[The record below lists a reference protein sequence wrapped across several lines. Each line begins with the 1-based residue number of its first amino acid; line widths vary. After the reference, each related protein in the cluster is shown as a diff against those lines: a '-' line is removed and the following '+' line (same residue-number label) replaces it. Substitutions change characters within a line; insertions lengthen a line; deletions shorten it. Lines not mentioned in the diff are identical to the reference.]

1 MDFIILLIIALVSGS
16 FNTFDDSFDDPSIS
30 ETKIFQN
37 ILDKFLKLDVDKKD
51 VSGILKT
58 FEKPFIKTFPCNPAD
73 VNELVVNVVETR
85 VGGFTVP
92 EEIETGVILGG
103 TYTWQ
108 CKITTSDENII
119 TVDCD
124 NAIKLNPDVI
134 NKQRKDP
141 RINEIED
148 VVIFYHELLHGQLML
163 DAITSSEK
171 WRNDVCNK
179 KPSDSIDLS
188 YSDKQHKVIGPL
200 QTDFTKQLVSKNNGV
215 FLNEVIDLDE
225 SENGEFSK
233 NIINRLDLPK
243 HLNNE
248 IRVTYRT
255 TNIAEP
261 SITFP
266 GNEINIS
273 GKLED
278 KSKSGIAWI
287 YIFDDNLII
296 QESIDE
302 IPQWIKKNANWWSKG
317 TITDSDFLRGIEYLI
332 QIDILKIESN
342 KIVPSSSK
350 EIPQWIRNNAEWWAA
365 ELISDNEFIAGI
377 KYLIEAGIISYR

>member
-58 FEKPFIKTFPCNPAD
+58 FERPFIKTFPCNPTD

-179 KPSDSIDLS
+179 TPSDSIDLS

-233 NIINRLDLPK
+233 NIINRLDLPEN
-243 HLNNE
+243 LNNE

-261 SITFP
+261 SVTFP

-287 YIFDDNLII
+287 YIFDDNPII

-302 IPQWIKKNANWWSKG
+302 IPQWIKKNADWWSKG

-342 KIVPSSSK
+342 KVVSSSSK

>member
-58 FEKPFIKTFPCNPAD
+58 FEKPFIKTFPCNPTD

-92 EEIETGVILGG
+92 DEIETGVILGG

-108 CKITTSDENII
+108 CKITTGDENII

-179 KPSDSIDLS
+179 TPSDSIDLS

-200 QTDFTKQLVSKNNGV
+200 QTDFTKQLVSKKNGV
-215 FLNEVIDLDE
+215 FLNEVINSNE
-225 SENGEFSK
+225 SENGNFSK
-233 NIINRLDLPK
+233 NILNRLELPENLSK
-243 HLNNE
+243 E

-255 TNIAEP
+255 SNIAEP
-261 SITFP
+261 SVTFP

-278 KSKSGIAWI
+278 KSKSGTVWL
-287 YIFDDNLII
+287 YIFDDNAII
-296 QESIDE
+296 QEPIDE

-332 QIDILKIESN
+332 QIDILKIEAN
-342 KIVPSSSK
+342 KVVPSSSK
-350 EIPQWIRNNAEWWAA
+350 EIPQWIRNNAEWWSAG
-365 ELISDNEFIAGI
+365 LISDNEFIAGI

>member
-58 FEKPFIKTFPCNPAD
+58 FEKPFIKTFPCNPTD
-73 VNELVVNVVETR
+73 VNTLVVNVVETR

-92 EEIETGVILGG
+92 DEIETGVILGG

-108 CKITTSDENII
+108 CKITTSDENVI

-179 KPSDSIDLS
+179 TPSDSIDLS

-200 QTDFTKQLVSKNNGV
+200 QTDFTKQLVSKKNGV
-215 FLNEVIDLDE
+215 FLNEVINSNE
-225 SENGEFSK
+225 SENGNFSK
-233 NIINRLDLPK
+233 NILNRLELPENLSK
-243 HLNNE
+243 E

-261 SITFP
+261 SVTFP

-278 KSKSGIAWI
+278 KSKSGTVWL
-287 YIFDDNLII
+287 YIFDDNAII

-302 IPQWIKKNANWWSKG
+302 IPQWIKKNAGWWSKG

-332 QIDILKIESN
+332 QIDILKIEASN
-342 KIVPSSSK
+342 VVPSSSK
-350 EIPQWIRNNAEWWAA
+350 EIPQWIRNNAEWWSAG
-365 ELISDNEFIAGI
+365 LISDNEFIAGI

>member
-58 FEKPFIKTFPCNPAD
+58 FERPFIKTFPCNPTD

-179 KPSDSIDLS
+179 TPSDSIDLS

-200 QTDFTKQLVSKNNGV
+200 QTDFTKQLVSKKNGV

-233 NIINRLDLPK
+233 NIINRLELPENLSK
-243 HLNNE
+243 E

-261 SITFP
+261 SVTFP

-287 YIFDDNLII
+287 YIFDDNPII

-302 IPQWIKKNANWWSKG
+302 IPQWIKKNADWWSKG

-332 QIDILKIESN
+332 QIDILKIEASN
-342 KIVPSSSK
+342 VVPSSSK

>member
-1 MDFIILLIIALVSGS
+1 LLIIALVSGS

-37 ILDKFLKLDVDKKD
+37 LLDKFLKLDVDKKD

-58 FEKPFIKTFPCNPAD
+58 FEKPFIKTFPCNPTD
-73 VNELVVNVVETR
+73 VNELVVNVIETR

-108 CKITTSDENII
+108 CKITTGDENII

-124 NAIKLNPDVI
+124 NAIKLNPNVI

-179 KPSDSIDLS
+179 TPSDSIDLS

-215 FLNEVIDLDE
+215 FLNEVINSNE
-225 SENGEFSK
+225 SENGNFSK
-233 NIINRLDLPK
+233 NIINRLDLPEN
-243 HLNNE
+243 LSNE

-261 SITFP
+261 SVTFP

-278 KSKSGIAWI
+278 ESKSGTVWL
-287 YIFDDNLII
+287 YIFDDNAII

-342 KIVPSSSK
+342 NAVPSSSK

-365 ELISDNEFIAGI
+365 GLISDNEFIAGI

>member
-58 FEKPFIKTFPCNPAD
+58 FEKPFIKTFPCNPTD
-73 VNELVVNVVETR
+73 VNTLVVNVVETR

-92 EEIETGVILGG
+92 DEIETGVILGG

-108 CKITTSDENII
+108 CKITTGDENVI

-179 KPSDSIDLS
+179 TPSDSIDLS

-200 QTDFTKQLVSKNNGV
+200 QTDFTKQLVSKKNGV
-215 FLNEVIDLDE
+215 FLNEVINSNE
-225 SENGEFSK
+225 SENGNFSK
-233 NIINRLDLPK
+233 NILNRLELPENLSK
-243 HLNNE
+243 E

-261 SITFP
+261 SVTFP

-278 KSKSGIAWI
+278 KSKSGTVWL
-287 YIFDDNLII
+287 YIFDDNVIF

-332 QIDILKIESN
+332 QIDILKIEAN
-342 KIVPSSSK
+342 KVVPSSSK

>member
-58 FEKPFIKTFPCNPAD
+58 FEKPFIKTFPCNPTD
-73 VNELVVNVVETR
+73 VNTLVVNVVETR

-92 EEIETGVILGG
+92 DEIETGVILGG

-108 CKITTSDENII
+108 CKITTGDENVI

-179 KPSDSIDLS
+179 TPSDSIDLS

-200 QTDFTKQLVSKNNGV
+200 QTDFTKQLVSKKNGV
-215 FLNEVIDLDE
+215 FLNEVINSNE
-225 SENGEFSK
+225 SENGNFSK
-233 NIINRLDLPK
+233 NILNRLELPENLSK
-243 HLNNE
+243 E

-261 SITFP
+261 SVTFP

-278 KSKSGIAWI
+278 KSKSGTVWL
-287 YIFDDNLII
+287 YIFDDNVIF

-342 KIVPSSSK
+342 KVVPSSSK
-350 EIPQWIRNNAEWWAA
+350 EIPQWIRNNAEWWSAG
-365 ELISDNEFIAGI
+365 LISDNEFIAGI

>member
-1 MDFIILLIIALVSGS
+1 LLIIALVSGS

>member
-58 FEKPFIKTFPCNPAD
+58 FEKPFIKTFPCNPTD
-73 VNELVVNVVETR
+73 VNELVVNVIETR

-108 CKITTSDENII
+108 CKITTGDENII

-124 NAIKLNPDVI
+124 NAIKLNPNVI

-179 KPSDSIDLS
+179 TPSDSIDLS

-215 FLNEVIDLDE
+215 FLNEVINSNE
-225 SENGEFSK
+225 SENGNFSK
-233 NIINRLDLPK
+233 NIINRLDLPEN
-243 HLNNE
+243 LSNE

-261 SITFP
+261 SVTFP

-278 KSKSGIAWI
+278 ESKSGTVWL
-287 YIFDDNLII
+287 YIFDDNAII

-332 QIDILKIESN
+332 QIDILKIEAN
-342 KIVPSSSK
+342 KVVPSSSK
-350 EIPQWIRNNAEWWAA
+350 EIPQWIRNNAEWWSAG
-365 ELISDNEFIAGI
+365 LISDNEFIAGI

>member
-58 FEKPFIKTFPCNPAD
+58 FEKPFIKTFPCNPTD

-92 EEIETGVILGG
+92 DEIETGVILGG

-108 CKITTSDENII
+108 CKITTGDENVI

-179 KPSDSIDLS
+179 TPSDSIDLS

-200 QTDFTKQLVSKNNGV
+200 QTDFTKQLVSKKNGV
-215 FLNEVIDLDE
+215 FLNEVINSNE
-225 SENGEFSK
+225 SENGNFSK
-233 NIINRLDLPK
+233 NILNRLDLPENLSK
-243 HLNNE
+243 E

-261 SITFP
+261 SVTFP

-278 KSKSGIAWI
+278 KSKSGTVWL
-287 YIFDDNLII
+287 YIFDDNAII

-302 IPQWIKKNANWWSKG
+302 IPQWIKKNADWWSKG

-342 KIVPSSSK
+342 KVVPSSSK
-350 EIPQWIRNNAEWWAA
+350 EIPQWIRNNAEWWTAG
-365 ELISDNEFIAGI
+365 LISDNEFIAGI

>member
-1 MDFIILLIIALVSGS
+1 MLIITLVSGS

-58 FEKPFIKTFPCNPAD
+58 FEKPFIKTFPCNPTD

-179 KPSDSIDLS
+179 TPSDSIDLS

-200 QTDFTKQLVSKNNGV
+200 QTDFTKQLVSKKNGV
-215 FLNEVIDLDE
+215 FLNEVINSNE
-225 SENGEFSK
+225 SENGNFSK
-233 NIINRLDLPK
+233 NILNRLELPENLSK
-243 HLNNE
+243 E

-261 SITFP
+261 SVTFP

-287 YIFDDNLII
+287 YIFDDNPII

-302 IPQWIKKNANWWSKG
+302 IPQWIKKNADWWSKG

-332 QIDILKIESN
+332 QIDILKIEASN
-342 KIVPSSSK
+342 VVPSSSK

>member
-1 MDFIILLIIALVSGS
+1 MLIITLVSGS

-58 FEKPFIKTFPCNPAD
+58 FEKPFIKTFPCNPTD
-73 VNELVVNVVETR
+73 VNTLVVNVVETR

-92 EEIETGVILGG
+92 DEIETGVILGG

-108 CKITTSDENII
+108 CKITTSDEKVI

-124 NAIKLNPDVI
+124 NSFKLNPDVI
-134 NKQRKDP
+134 NTQRKDP

-179 KPSDSIDLS
+179 TPSDSIDLS

-200 QTDFTKQLVSKNNGV
+200 QTDFTKQLVSKKNGV
-215 FLNEVIDLDE
+215 FLNEVINSNE
-225 SENGEFSK
+225 SENGNFSK
-233 NIINRLDLPK
+233 NILNRLELPENLSK
-243 HLNNE
+243 E

-261 SITFP
+261 SVTFP

-278 KSKSGIAWI
+278 KSKSGIVWL
-287 YIFDDNLII
+287 YIFDDNVIF
-296 QESIDE
+296 QEPIDD

-332 QIDILKIESN
+332 QIDILKIEAN
-342 KIVPSSSK
+342 KVVPSSSK
-350 EIPQWIRNNAEWWAA
+350 EIPQWIRNNAEWWTAG
-365 ELISDNEFIAGI
+365 LISDNEFIAGI

>member
-58 FEKPFIKTFPCNPAD
+58 FERPFIKTFPCNPTD

-179 KPSDSIDLS
+179 TPSDSIDLS

-200 QTDFTKQLVSKNNGV
+200 QTDFTKQLVSKKNGV

-225 SENGEFSK
+225 SENGNFSK
-233 NIINRLDLPK
+233 NIINRLDLPENLSK
-243 HLNNE
+243 E

-261 SITFP
+261 SVTFP

-287 YIFDDNLII
+287 YIFDDNPII

-302 IPQWIKKNANWWSKG
+302 IPQWIKKNADWWSKG

-342 KIVPSSSK
+342 KVVSSSSK

>member
-1 MDFIILLIIALVSGS
+1 MLIIALVSGS
-16 FNTFDDSFDDPSIS
+16 FNTFDDSFDDPLIS

-37 ILDKFLKLDVDKKD
+37 ILDKFLKLDLDKKD

-58 FEKPFIKTFPCNPAD
+58 FEKPFIKTFPCNPTD
-73 VNELVVNVVETR
+73 VNTLVVNVVETR

-92 EEIETGVILGG
+92 DEIETGVILGG

-108 CKITTSDENII
+108 CKITTGDENVI

-179 KPSDSIDLS
+179 TPSDSIDLS

-200 QTDFTKQLVSKNNGV
+200 QTDFTKQLVSKKNGV
-215 FLNEVIDLDE
+215 FLNEVINSNE
-225 SENGEFSK
+225 SENGNFSR
-233 NIINRLDLPK
+233 NILNRLELPENLSK
-243 HLNNE
+243 E

-261 SITFP
+261 SVTFP

-278 KSKSGIAWI
+278 KSKSGTVWL
-287 YIFDDNLII
+287 YIFNDNAII

-342 KIVPSSSK
+342 KVVSSSSK
-350 EIPQWIRNNAEWWAA
+350 EIPQWIRNNAEWWSAG
-365 ELISDNEFIAGI
+365 LISDNEFIAGI

>member
-1 MDFIILLIIALVSGS
+1 MLIIALVSGS

-58 FEKPFIKTFPCNPAD
+58 FEKPFIKTFPCNPTD
-73 VNELVVNVVETR
+73 VNTLVVNVVETR

-92 EEIETGVILGG
+92 DEIETGVILGG

-108 CKITTSDENII
+108 CKITTGDENII

-163 DAITSSEK
+163 DAISSSEK

-179 KPSDSIDLS
+179 TPSDSIDLS
-188 YSDKQHKVIGPL
+188 YSDKQHNEIGPL
-200 QTDFTKQLVSKNNGV
+200 QTDFTKQLVSKNNGF
-215 FLNEVIDLDE
+215 FLNEVIDSDE

-233 NIINRLDLPK
+233 IIINRLDLPE

-261 SITFP
+261 SVTFP

-273 GKLED
+273 GELED
-278 KSKSGIAWI
+278 KSKSGIVWL
-287 YIFDDNLII
+287 YIFDDNPII

-342 KIVPSSSK
+342 KVVSSSSK
-350 EIPQWIRNNAEWWAA
+350 EIPQWIRNNAEWWSAG
-365 ELISDNEFIAGI
+365 LISDNEFIAGI

>member
-1 MDFIILLIIALVSGS
+1 MLIIALVSGS

-58 FEKPFIKTFPCNPAD
+58 FERPFIKTFPCNPTD

-179 KPSDSIDLS
+179 TPSDSIDLS

-233 NIINRLDLPK
+233 NIINRLDLPEN
-243 HLNNE
+243 LNNE

-261 SITFP
+261 SVTFP

-287 YIFDDNLII
+287 YIFDDNPII

-302 IPQWIKKNANWWSKG
+302 IPQWIKKNADWWSKG

-342 KIVPSSSK
+342 KVVSSSSK

>member
-58 FEKPFIKTFPCNPAD
+58 FERPFIKTFPCNPTD

-179 KPSDSIDLS
+179 TPSDSIDLS

-200 QTDFTKQLVSKNNGV
+200 QTDFTKQLVSKKNGV

-225 SENGEFSK
+225 SENGNFSK
-233 NIINRLDLPK
+233 NILNRLDLPENLSK
-243 HLNNE
+243 E

-261 SITFP
+261 SVTFP

-287 YIFDDNLII
+287 YIFDDNPII

-302 IPQWIKKNANWWSKG
+302 IPQWIKKNASWWSKG

-332 QIDILKIESN
+332 QIDILKIEASN
-342 KIVPSSSK
+342 VVPSSSK

>member
-1 MDFIILLIIALVSGS
+1 MDLIILLIISLVSGS

-37 ILDKFLKLDVDKKD
+37 LLDKFLKLDVDKKD

-58 FEKPFIKTFPCNPAD
+58 FEKPFIKTFPCNPTD

-92 EEIETGVILGG
+92 DEIETGVILGG

-108 CKITTSDENII
+108 CKITTGDENVI

-179 KPSDSIDLS
+179 TPSDSIDLS

-200 QTDFTKQLVSKNNGV
+200 QTDFTKQLVSKSNGV
-215 FLNEVIDLDE
+215 FLNEIINSNE

-233 NIINRLDLPK
+233 NITNRLDLPEN
-243 HLNNE
+243 LSNE
-248 IRVTYRT
+248 IRITYRT
-255 TNIAEP
+255 TNIAET
-261 SITFP
+261 SVTFP

-278 KSKSGIAWI
+278 KSKSGTAWL
-287 YIFDDNLII
+287 YIFDDNEIF

-342 KIVPSSSK
+342 KVVSSSSK

-365 ELISDNEFIAGI
+365 GLISDNEFIAGI

>member
-58 FEKPFIKTFPCNPAD
+58 FEKPFIKTFPCNPTD

-85 VGGFTVP
+85 VGGFKVP
-92 EEIETGVILGG
+92 DEIETGVILGG

-108 CKITTSDENII
+108 CKITTGDENVI

-124 NAIKLNPDVI
+124 NAIKLNPDLI

-179 KPSDSIDLS
+179 TPSDSIDLS

-200 QTDFTKQLVSKNNGV
+200 QTDFTKQLVSKKNGV
-215 FLNEVIDLDE
+215 FLNEVINSNE
-225 SENGEFSK
+225 SENGNFSK
-233 NIINRLDLPK
+233 NIINRLDLPENLSK
-243 HLNNE
+243 E

-261 SITFP
+261 FVTFP

-278 KSKSGIAWI
+278 KSKSGTLWL
-287 YIFDDNLII
+287 YIFDDNAII
-296 QESIDE
+296 QEPIDE

-342 KIVPSSSK
+342 KVVSSSSK
-350 EIPQWIRNNAEWWAA
+350 EIPQWIRNNAEWWSAG
-365 ELISDNEFIAGI
+365 LISDNEFIAGI

>member
-1 MDFIILLIIALVSGS
+1 LLIIALVSGS

-58 FEKPFIKTFPCNPAD
+58 FERPFIKTFPCNPTD

-179 KPSDSIDLS
+179 TPSDSIDLS

-200 QTDFTKQLVSKNNGV
+200 QTDFTKQLVSKKNGV

-233 NIINRLDLPK
+233 NIINRLDLPENLSK
-243 HLNNE
+243 E

-261 SITFP
+261 SVTFP

-287 YIFDDNLII
+287 YIFDDNPII

-302 IPQWIKKNANWWSKG
+302 IPQWIKKNADWWSKG

-342 KIVPSSSK
+342 KVVPSPSK

>member
-1 MDFIILLIIALVSGS
+1 LLIITLVSGS

-58 FEKPFIKTFPCNPAD
+58 FEKPFIKTFPCNPTD

-92 EEIETGVILGG
+92 DEIETGVILGG

-108 CKITTSDENII
+108 CKITTSDEKVI

-124 NAIKLNPDVI
+124 NSFKLNPDVI
-134 NKQRKDP
+134 NTQRKDP

-163 DAITSSEK
+163 DAISSSEK

-179 KPSDSIDLS
+179 TPSDSIDLS
-188 YSDKQHKVIGPL
+188 YSDKQHKVIGPV

-215 FLNEVIDLDE
+215 FFNEVIDSDE

-233 NIINRLDLPK
+233 NIINRLDLPE

-261 SITFP
+261 SVTFP

-278 KSKSGIAWI
+278 KSKSGIVWL
-287 YIFDDNLII
+287 YIFDDNVIF
-296 QESIDE
+296 QEPIDD

-332 QIDILKIESN
+332 QIDILKIEAS
-342 KIVPSSSK
+342 KVVSSSSK
-350 EIPQWIRNNAEWWAA
+350 EIPQWIRNNAEWWTAG
-365 ELISDNEFIAGI
+365 LISDNEFIAGI
-377 KYLIEAGIISYR
+377 KYLIEAGIISYRL

>member
-58 FEKPFIKTFPCNPAD
+58 FEKPFIKTFPCNPTD

-92 EEIETGVILGG
+92 DEIETGVILGG

-108 CKITTSDENII
+108 CKITTSDENVI

-124 NAIKLNPDVI
+124 NSIKLNPDVI
-134 NKQRKDP
+134 NTQRKDP

-179 KPSDSIDLS
+179 TPSDSIDLS
-188 YSDKQHKVIGPL
+188 YSDKQHKVIGPV
-200 QTDFTKQLVSKNNGV
+200 QTDFTKQLVSKNNGF
-215 FLNEVIDLDE
+215 FLNEVIDSDE
-225 SENGEFSK
+225 SKNGEFSK
-233 NIINRLDLPK
+233 NIINRLDLPE

-261 SITFP
+261 SVTFP

-278 KSKSGIAWI
+278 KSKSGTVWL
-287 YIFDDNLII
+287 YIFDDNVIF

-332 QIDILKIESN
+332 QIDILKIEAN
-342 KIVPSSSK
+342 KVVPSSSK
-350 EIPQWIRNNAEWWAA
+350 EIPQWIRNNAEWWTAG
-365 ELISDNEFIAGI
+365 LISDNEFIAGI

>member
-1 MDFIILLIIALVSGS
+1 LLIIALVSGS

-37 ILDKFLKLDVDKKD
+37 LLDKFLKLDVDKKD

-58 FEKPFIKTFPCNPAD
+58 FEKPFIKTFPCNPTD
-73 VNELVVNVVETR
+73 VNELVVNVIETR

-108 CKITTSDENII
+108 CKITTGDENII

-179 KPSDSIDLS
+179 TPSDSIDLS

-215 FLNEVIDLDE
+215 FLNEVINSNE
-225 SENGEFSK
+225 SENGNFSK
-233 NIINRLDLPK
+233 NIINRLDLPEN
-243 HLNNE
+243 LSNE

-261 SITFP
+261 SVTFP

-278 KSKSGIAWI
+278 ESKSGTVWL
-287 YIFDDNLII
+287 YIFDDNAII

-342 KIVPSSSK
+342 NAVPSSSK

-365 ELISDNEFIAGI
+365 GLISDNEFIAGI

>member
-1 MDFIILLIIALVSGS
+1 LLIITLVSGS
-16 FNTFDDSFDDPSIS
+16 FNTFDDSFDVPSIS

-58 FEKPFIKTFPCNPAD
+58 FEKPFIKTFPCNPTD

-92 EEIETGVILGG
+92 DEIETGVILGG

-108 CKITTSDENII
+108 CKITTSDENVI

-124 NAIKLNPDVI
+124 NSIKLNPDVI
-134 NKQRKDP
+134 NTQRKDP

-179 KPSDSIDLS
+179 TPSDSIDLS
-188 YSDKQHKVIGPL
+188 YSDKQHKVIGPV
-200 QTDFTKQLVSKNNGV
+200 QTDFTKQLVSKNNGF
-215 FLNEVIDLDE
+215 FLNEVINSDE
-225 SENGEFSK
+225 SKNGEFSK
-233 NIINRLDLPK
+233 NIINRLDLPE

-261 SITFP
+261 SVTFP

-278 KSKSGIAWI
+278 KSKSGTVWL
-287 YIFDDNLII
+287 YIFDDNVIF

-332 QIDILKIESN
+332 QIDILKIEAN
-342 KIVPSSSK
+342 KVVPSSSK
-350 EIPQWIRNNAEWWAA
+350 EIPQWIRNNAEWWTSG
-365 ELISDNEFIAGI
+365 LISDNEFIAGI

>member
-1 MDFIILLIIALVSGS
+1 MLIIALVSGS

>member
-1 MDFIILLIIALVSGS
+1 MNFIIFLIIALGLGS

-37 ILDKFLKLDVDKKD
+37 ILDKFLKLDVDKQD

-58 FEKPFIKTFPCNPAD
+58 FEKPFIKTFPCSPTD

-92 EEIETGVILGG
+92 EEMETGVILGG

-108 CKITTSDENII
+108 CKITTGDENVI
-119 TVDCD
+119 TIDCD
-124 NAIKLNPDVI
+124 NTIKLNPDVI

-148 VVIFYHELLHGQLML
+148 IVIFYHELLHGQLML
-163 DAITSSEK
+163 DAISSSEK

-179 KPSDSIDLS
+179 TPSDRIDLS

-200 QTDFTKQLVSKNNGV
+200 QTDFTKQLVSNNNGI
-215 FLNEVIDLDE
+215 FLDEVIHSDE

-233 NIINRLDLPK
+233 NILNRLELPENLSK
-243 HLNNE
+243 E

-278 KSKSGIAWI
+278 KSKSGTAWI
-287 YIFDDNLII
+287 YIFDDNAII
-296 QESIDE
+296 QEPLDE
-302 IPQWIKKNANWWSKG
+302 IPQWIKKNASWWAKG

-342 KIVPSSSK
+342 VVETSSTK
-350 EIPQWIRNNAEWWAA
+350 EIPQWIRNNAEWWAGG
-365 ELISDNEFIAGI
+365 LISDNEFIAGI

>member
-1 MDFIILLIIALVSGS
+1 LLIIALVSGS

-58 FEKPFIKTFPCNPAD
+58 FEKPFIKTFPCNPTD
-73 VNELVVNVVETR
+73 VNTLVVNVVETR

-92 EEIETGVILGG
+92 DEIETGVILGG

-108 CKITTSDENII
+108 CKITTGDENVI

-124 NAIKLNPDVI
+124 NTIKLNPDVI

-179 KPSDSIDLS
+179 TPSDSIDLS

-200 QTDFTKQLVSKNNGV
+200 QTDFTKQLVSKKNGV
-215 FLNEVIDLDE
+215 FLNEVINSNE
-225 SENGEFSK
+225 SENGNFSK
-233 NIINRLDLPK
+233 NILNRLELPENLSK
-243 HLNNE
+243 E

-261 SITFP
+261 SVTFP

-278 KSKSGIAWI
+278 KSKSGTVWL
-287 YIFDDNLII
+287 YIFDDNAII
-296 QESIDE
+296 QEPIDE

-332 QIDILKIESN
+332 QIDILKIEAN
-342 KIVPSSSK
+342 KVVPSSSK

>member
-58 FEKPFIKTFPCNPAD
+58 FEKPFIKTFPCNPTD
-73 VNELVVNVVETR
+73 VNTLVVNVVETR

-92 EEIETGVILGG
+92 DEIETGVILGG

-108 CKITTSDENII
+108 CKITTGDENVI

-179 KPSDSIDLS
+179 TPSDSIDLS

-200 QTDFTKQLVSKNNGV
+200 QTDFTKQLVSKKNGV
-215 FLNEVIDLDE
+215 FLNEVINSNE
-225 SENGEFSK
+225 SENGNFSK
-233 NIINRLDLPK
+233 NILNRLELPENLSK
-243 HLNNE
+243 E

-261 SITFP
+261 SVTFP

-278 KSKSGIAWI
+278 KSKSGTVWL
-287 YIFDDNLII
+287 YIFDDNAII
-296 QESIDE
+296 QEPIDE

-332 QIDILKIESN
+332 QIDILKIEAN
-342 KIVPSSSK
+342 KVVPSSSK
-350 EIPQWIRNNAEWWAA
+350 EIPQWIRNNAEWWTAG
-365 ELISDNEFIAGI
+365 LISDNEFIAGI

>member
-1 MDFIILLIIALVSGS
+1 MLIIALVSGS

-58 FEKPFIKTFPCNPAD
+58 FEKPFIKTFPCNPTD

-92 EEIETGVILGG
+92 DEIETGVILGG

-108 CKITTSDENII
+108 CKITTSDENVI

-179 KPSDSIDLS
+179 TPSDSIDLS

-215 FLNEVIDLDE
+215 FLNEVIDSDE

-233 NIINRLDLPK
+233 NILNRLDLPEN
-243 HLNNE
+243 LNNE

-261 SITFP
+261 SVTFP

-278 KSKSGIAWI
+278 KSKSGIAWL
-287 YIFDDNLII
+287 YIFDDNVIF
-296 QESIDE
+296 QEPIDD

-332 QIDILKIESN
+332 QIDILKIEASN
-342 KIVPSSSK
+342 VVPSSSK

>member
-1 MDFIILLIIALVSGS
+1 MLIIALVSGS

-58 FEKPFIKTFPCNPAD
+58 FERPFIKTFPCNPTD

-179 KPSDSIDLS
+179 TPSDSIDLS

-200 QTDFTKQLVSKNNGV
+200 QTDFTKQLVSKKNGV
-215 FLNEVIDLDE
+215 FLNEVIDSNE
-225 SENGEFSK
+225 SENGNFSK
-233 NIINRLDLPK
+233 NILNRLDLPENLSK
-243 HLNNE
+243 E

-261 SITFP
+261 SVTFP

-287 YIFDDNLII
+287 YIFDDNPII

-302 IPQWIKKNANWWSKG
+302 IPQWIKKNADWWSKG

-332 QIDILKIESN
+332 QIDILKIEASN
-342 KIVPSSSK
+342 VVPSSSK